1 MSIETEIIIDKT
13 GPVEELLKR
22 KSVICLCGMPGIGK
36 KTMVRTL
43 LKNHPEAEG
52 KICSAE
58 ELEPS
63 VPGEGKSCTWYLVR
77 KLEARE
83 YPGLTEK
90 LWDFFRRMPKGD
102 KVIFAADGIV
112 PEALLEFLWN
122 GAMEMVYPESFW
134 FTEAETYRY
143 LKAVGSVLDRG
154 ETYRLTRGWAGCIA
168 LMARIQRQLPEKWS
182 PEELCSRYEIR
193 KYVGDRILG
202 ILSEKE
208 QKFLMERAFCPRLE
222 RELEEILW
230 RDHDEETEE
239 RLFASGIM
247 SYVPWRNFWRVHP
260 VIRRAL
266 RKSPEQETGRKAVRW
281 YEEHGYISEALECCR
296 SISGEAEY
304 QEFLVRNY
312 DRLSFLPGGLNLS
325 LDKREEEKPELFFL
339 KWMEVYF
346 SQKWGRMEK
355 YYRKAWLLWQEAE
368 RTGKD
373 LEKWREVFLNISYV
387 NPFVET
393 REWMELT
400 EELTEPG
407 RRLRLYYILGESFS
421 YLSGIRDLTP
431 LFAGTR
437 EEVRA
442 WEKLW
447 QERLAPETYLAYRLA
462 KLEYDFQ
469 TDRIQPQELEEV
481 LREIGPESLWQL
493 RLGKLFLL
501 YLFAEGEEG
510 KNQVQRALEDTV
522 EDLKK
527 EESEVCRYNTTALYY
542 LSEAKWGEKEDMLR
556 WLRDTGGDI
565 ENKWGKTC
573 FHMAA
578 QVKIHLYLENYT
590 QAEKAL
596 KILIPFFQGNHI
608 WKYRAESLFQMAM
621 VEKARGREA
630 ESLRWTAEAIQ
641 AAEPWRYVRIFT
653 GYGPKGRELLEDYL
667 RFLEKSRQEPV
678 RIKKKYKYGNVKN
691 MPYKDWLDYILRKAK
706 KSQARYPG
714 TKKEEKEAYPAEK
727 LTLTE
732 QMVLQYLKQGYTNG
746 EISREMNIK
755 LPTVK
760 SHIYN
765 IYKKLGVSTRLQ
777 AVEKGREKGFL

>member
-1 MSIETEIIIDKT
+1 M
-13 GPVEELLKR
+13 
-22 KSVICLCGMPGIGK
+22 
-36 KTMVRTL
+36 
-43 LKNHPEAEG
+43 
-52 KICSAE
+52 
-58 ELEPS
+58 
-63 VPGEGKSCTWYLVR
+63 
-77 KLEARE
+77 
-83 YPGLTEK
+83 
-90 LWDFFRRMPKGD
+90 
-102 KVIFAADGIV
+102 
-112 PEALLEFLWN
+112 
-122 GAMEMVYPESFW
+122 
-134 FTEAETYRY
+134 
-143 LKAVGSVLDRG
+143 
-154 ETYRLTRGWAGCIA
+154 
-168 LMARIQRQLPEKWS
+168 
-182 PEELCSRYEIR
+182 
-193 KYVGDRILG
+193 
-202 ILSEKE
+202 
-208 QKFLMERAFCPRLE
+208 
-222 RELEEILW
+222 
-230 RDHDEETEE
+230 
-239 RLFASGIM
+239 
-247 SYVPWRNFWRVHP
+247 
-260 VIRRAL
+260 
-266 RKSPEQETGRKAVRW
+266 
-281 YEEHGYISEALECCR
+281 
-296 SISGEAEY
+296 
-304 QEFLVRNY
+304 
-312 DRLSFLPGGLNLS
+312 
-325 LDKREEEKPELFFL
+325 
-339 KWMEVYF
+339 
-346 SQKWGRMEK
+346 
-355 YYRKAWLLWQEAE
+355 
-368 RTGKD
+368 
-373 LEKWREVFLNISYV
+373 
-387 NPFVET
+387 
-393 REWMELT
+393 
-400 EELTEPG
+400 
-407 RRLRLYYILGESFS
+407 
-421 YLSGIRDLTP
+421 
-431 LFAGTR
+431 
-437 EEVRA
+437 
-442 WEKLW
+442 
-447 QERLAPETYLAYRLA
+447 
-462 KLEYDFQ
+462 
-469 TDRIQPQELEEV
+469 
-481 LREIGPESLWQL
+481 
-493 RLGKLFLL
+493 
-501 YLFAEGEEG
+501 
-510 KNQVQRALEDTV
+510 

-578 QVKIHLYLENYT
+578 QVKIHLYLENYI

-732 QMVLQYLKQGYTNG
+732 QMVLQYLKQGCTNG

>member
-13 GPVEELLKR
+13 GSVEELLKR

-63 VPGEGKSCTWYLVR
+63 VPGAGKSCTWYLVR

-260 VIRRAL
+260 VIRRVL

-355 YYRKAWLLWQEAE
+355 YYWKAWLLWQEAE

-469 TDRIQPQELEEV
+469 TDRIQSQELEEV
-481 LREIGPESLWQL
+481 LREIGPESPWQL

-630 ESLRWTAEAIQ
+630 EALRWTAEAIQ

-732 QMVLQYLKQGYTNG
+732 QMVLQYLKQGCTNG

>member
-481 LREIGPESLWQL
+481 LREIGPESPWQL

>member
-13 GPVEELLKR
+13 GPVEELLKK

-247 SYVPWRNFWRVHP
+247 SYVSWRNFWRVHP

-481 LREIGPESLWQL
+481 LREIGPESPWQL

-596 KILIPFFQGNHI
+596 KILLPFFQGNHI

>member
-13 GPVEELLKR
+13 GSVEELLKR
-22 KSVICLCGMPGIGK
+22 KAVICLCGMPGIGK

-77 KLEARE
+77 KLEVRE

-102 KVIFAADGIV
+102 RVIFAADGIV

-230 RDHDEETEE
+230 RNQDEETEE

-266 RKSPEQETGRKAVRW
+266 RKSPEQETGRKAVRR

-304 QEFLVRNY
+304 QKFLVRNY

-469 TDRIQPQELEEV
+469 TDRIQLLELEEV
-481 LREIGPESLWQL
+481 LREIGPESPWQL

-732 QMVLQYLKQGYTNG
+732 QMVLQYLKQGCTNG

>member
-22 KSVICLCGMPGIGK
+22 KSAICLCGMPGIGK

-77 KLEARE
+77 KLEVRE

-469 TDRIQPQELEEV
+469 TDRIQLLELEEV
-481 LREIGPESLWQL
+481 LREIGPESPWQL

-706 KSQARYPG
+706 KSQVRYPG

-732 QMVLQYLKQGYTNG
+732 QMVLQYLKQGCTNG

>member
-481 LREIGPESLWQL
+481 LREIGPESPWQL

-621 VEKARGREA
+621 VEKAKGREA

-732 QMVLQYLKQGYTNG
+732 QMVLQYLKQGCTNG

>member
-168 LMARIQRQLPEKWS
+168 LMARIQRQFPEKWS

-481 LREIGPESLWQL
+481 LREIGPESPWQL

-732 QMVLQYLKQGYTNG
+732 QMVLQYLKQGCTNG

>member
-83 YPGLTEK
+83 YPGLAEK

-481 LREIGPESLWQL
+481 LREIGPESPWQL

-732 QMVLQYLKQGYTNG
+732 QMVLQYLKQGCTNG

>member
-13 GPVEELLKR
+13 GPVEELLKK

-247 SYVPWRNFWRVHP
+247 SYVSWRNFWRVHP

-481 LREIGPESLWQL
+481 LREIGPESPWQL

>member
-1 MSIETEIIIDKT
+1 MSIEIEIIIDKT

-43 LKNHPEAEG
+43 LKNHPEADG

-83 YPGLTEK
+83 YPGLAEK

-469 TDRIQPQELEEV
+469 TDRIQLQELEEV

-732 QMVLQYLKQGYTNG
+732 QMVLQYLKQGCTNG

>member
-43 LKNHPEAEG
+43 LKNHPEADG

-83 YPGLTEK
+83 YPGLAEK

-222 RELEEILW
+222 RELEELLW
-230 RDHDEETEE
+230 KDHDEETEE

-325 LDKREEEKPELFFL
+325 QDKREEEKPELFFL

-630 ESLRWTAEAIQ
+630 EALRWTAEAIQ

-732 QMVLQYLKQGYTNG
+732 QMVLQYLKQGCTNG

>member
-43 LKNHPEAEG
+43 LKNHPEADG

-83 YPGLTEK
+83 YPGLAEK

-222 RELEEILW
+222 RELEELLW
-230 RDHDEETEE
+230 KDHDEETEE

-325 LDKREEEKPELFFL
+325 QDKREEEKPELFFL

-481 LREIGPESLWQL
+481 LREI
-493 RLGKLFLL
+493 R
-501 YLFAEGEEG
+501 
-510 KNQVQRALEDTV
+510 
-522 EDLKK
+522 
-527 EESEVCRYNTTALYY
+527 
-542 LSEAKWGEKEDMLR
+542 
-556 WLRDTGGDI
+556 
-565 ENKWGKTC
+565 
-573 FHMAA
+573 
-578 QVKIHLYLENYT
+578 
-590 QAEKAL
+590 
-596 KILIPFFQGNHI
+596 
-608 WKYRAESLFQMAM
+608 
-621 VEKARGREA
+621 
-630 ESLRWTAEAIQ
+630 
-641 AAEPWRYVRIFT
+641 
-653 GYGPKGRELLEDYL
+653 
-667 RFLEKSRQEPV
+667 
-678 RIKKKYKYGNVKN
+678 
-691 MPYKDWLDYILRKAK
+691 
-706 KSQARYPG
+706 
-714 TKKEEKEAYPAEK
+714 
-727 LTLTE
+727 
-732 QMVLQYLKQGYTNG
+732 
-746 EISREMNIK
+746 
-755 LPTVK
+755 
-760 SHIYN
+760 
-765 IYKKLGVSTRLQ
+765 
-777 AVEKGREKGFL
+777 

>member
-77 KLEARE
+77 KLEVRE

-193 KYVGDRILG
+193 KYVEDRILG
-202 ILSEKE
+202 ILSGEE

-239 RLFASGIM
+239 CLFASGIM
-247 SYVPWRNFWRVHP
+247 SYVPQRNFWRVHP

-325 LDKREEEKPELFFL
+325 LDKR
-339 KWMEVYF
+339 
-346 SQKWGRMEK
+346 
-355 YYRKAWLLWQEAE
+355 
-368 RTGKD
+368 
-373 LEKWREVFLNISYV
+373 
-387 NPFVET
+387 
-393 REWMELT
+393 
-400 EELTEPG
+400 
-407 RRLRLYYILGESFS
+407 
-421 YLSGIRDLTP
+421 
-431 LFAGTR
+431 
-437 EEVRA
+437 
-442 WEKLW
+442 
-447 QERLAPETYLAYRLA
+447 
-462 KLEYDFQ
+462 
-469 TDRIQPQELEEV
+469 
-481 LREIGPESLWQL
+481 
-493 RLGKLFLL
+493 
-501 YLFAEGEEG
+501 
-510 KNQVQRALEDTV
+510 
-522 EDLKK
+522 
-527 EESEVCRYNTTALYY
+527 
-542 LSEAKWGEKEDMLR
+542 
-556 WLRDTGGDI
+556 
-565 ENKWGKTC
+565 
-573 FHMAA
+573 
-578 QVKIHLYLENYT
+578 
-590 QAEKAL
+590 
-596 KILIPFFQGNHI
+596 
-608 WKYRAESLFQMAM
+608 RAEPFS
-621 VEKARGREA
+621 G
-630 ESLRWTAEAIQ
+630 
-641 AAEPWRYVRIFT
+641 
-653 GYGPKGRELLEDYL
+653 
-667 RFLEKSRQEPV
+667 
-678 RIKKKYKYGNVKN
+678 
-691 MPYKDWLDYILRKAK
+691 
-706 KSQARYPG
+706 
-714 TKKEEKEAYPAEK
+714 
-727 LTLTE
+727 
-732 QMVLQYLKQGYTNG
+732 
-746 EISREMNIK
+746 
-755 LPTVK
+755 
-760 SHIYN
+760 
-765 IYKKLGVSTRLQ
+765 
-777 AVEKGREKGFL
+777 

>member
-83 YPGLTEK
+83 YPGLAEK

-208 QKFLMERAFCPRLE
+208 QKFLTERAFCPRLE

-469 TDRIQPQELEEV
+469 TDRIQPRELEEV

-653 GYGPKGRELLEDYL
+653 GYGPKGRELLEDYI

-732 QMVLQYLKQGYTNG
+732 QMVLQYLKQGCTNG

>member
-1 MSIETEIIIDKT
+1 MSIGTEIIIDKT

-52 KICSAE
+52 KICSVE

-63 VPGEGKSCTWYLVR
+63 VPGQGKTCTWYLVR
-77 KLEARE
+77 KLENRA

-102 KVIFAADGIV
+102 KVIFAADGMV

-154 ETYRLTRGWAGCIA
+154 QTYRLTRGWAGCIA
-168 LMARIQRQLPEKWS
+168 LMARIQKQLPEKWT
-182 PEELCSRYEIR
+182 PEELCQRYEIR
-193 KYVGDRILG
+193 KYVEEGVLG
-202 ILSEKE
+202 ILSPEEKE
-208 QKFLMERAFCPRLE
+208 LLIERSSCPRLE
-222 RELEEILW
+222 KELAELLW
-230 RDHDEETEE
+230 DKEDEEREE
-239 RLFASGIM
+239 QLLSSGIM
-247 SYVPWRNFWRVHP
+247 SYVSQGSFWRVHP
-260 VIRRAL
+260 VIRRVL
-266 RKSPEQETGRKAVRW
+266 GGNPKERVWRKAVKW
-281 YEEHGYISEALECCR
+281 YEDHGYISEALECCR
-296 SISGEAEY
+296 NGHSETEY
-304 QEFLVRNY
+304 QELLVRNY
-312 DRLSFLPGGLNLS
+312 DRISFLPGRLNLPEKS
-325 LDKREEEKPELFFL
+325 EDKPELLFL
-339 KWMEVYF
+339 KWMEIYF
-346 SQKWGRMEK
+346 SQKWTGMDK
-355 YYRKAWLLWQEAE
+355 YYRKVQQLWQEVE
-368 RTGKD
+368 RSGRD
-373 LEKWREVFLNISYV
+373 LERWREIYLNISYV
-387 NPFVET
+387 NPMVDT
-393 REWMELT
+393 RDWMELA
-400 EELTEPG
+400 ERLSGPDKP
-407 RRLRLYYILGESFS
+407 LRLYYILGESFS

-431 LFAGTR
+431 LFTGTR
-437 EEVRA
+437 EEICR
-442 WEKLW
+442 WEYIWK
-447 QERLAPETYLAYRLA
+447 ERLAPGMYLAYRLA

-469 TDRIQPQELEEV
+469 TDRIQLQELEAV
-481 LREIGPESLWQL
+481 VREIGPESPWQL

-510 KNQVQRALEDTV
+510 KNRVQSILEAAV

-542 LSEAKWGEKEDMLR
+542 LSKAKWGEKEDMLR

-578 QVKIHLYLENYT
+578 QVKIHLYLENYA
-590 QAEKAL
+590 QADKTL
-596 KILIPFFQGNHI
+596 KILLPFFQRNHI
-608 WKYRAESLFQMAM
+608 WKYRAESLFQKAI
-621 VEKARGREA
+621 VEKAQGRDGEA
-630 ESLRWTAEAIQ
+630 LKWTAEAVQ
-641 AAEPWRYVRIFT
+641 AAEPYRYVRIFT
-653 GYGPKGRELLEDYL
+653 GYGPKGRELMEEYL
-667 RFLEKSRQEPV
+667 RFLEKSRQEPI
-678 RIKKKYKYGNVKN
+678 RIKKKYRYGNVRN
-691 MPYKDWLDYILRKAK
+691 MPYMDWLDYILRKAK
-706 KSQARYPG
+706 KSQSHYPG
-714 TKKEEKEAYPAEK
+714 KKREEKEIYKAEK

-732 QMVLQYLKQGYTNG
+732 QMVLEYLRQGRSNA

-765 IYKKLGVSTRLQ
+765 VYKKLGVSTRIQ

>member
-13 GPVEELLKR
+13 GPVEELLKK

-83 YPGLTEK
+83 YPGLAEK

-230 RDHDEETEE
+230 RNQDEETEE

-481 LREIGPESLWQL
+481 LREIGPESPWQL

-732 QMVLQYLKQGYTNG
+732 QMVLQYLKQGCTNG

>member
-193 KYVGDRILG
+193 KYVEDRILG
-202 ILSEKE
+202 ILSGEE

-447 QERLAPETYLAYRLA
+447 QERLDPETYLAYRLA

-469 TDRIQPQELEEV
+469 TDRIQLLELEEV
-481 LREIGPESLWQL
+481 LREIGPESPWQL

-630 ESLRWTAEAIQ
+630 EALRWTAEAIQ

-732 QMVLQYLKQGYTNG
+732 QMVLQYLKQGCTNG

>member
-83 YPGLTEK
+83 YPGLAEK

-168 LMARIQRQLPEKWS
+168 LMARIQRQFPEKWS

-230 RDHDEETEE
+230 RNHDEETEE

-247 SYVPWRNFWRVHP
+247 SYVPWRNFWRAHP
-260 VIRRAL
+260 AIRRVL
-266 RKSPEQETGRKAVRW
+266 KKSQDQETGRKAVRW

-296 SISGEAEY
+296 NISSEAEY

-481 LREIGPESLWQL
+481 LREIGPESPWQL

-510 KNQVQRALEDTV
+510 
-522 EDLKK
+522 
-527 EESEVCRYNTTALYY
+527 
-542 LSEAKWGEKEDMLR
+542 
-556 WLRDTGGDI
+556 
-565 ENKWGKTC
+565 
-573 FHMAA
+573 
-578 QVKIHLYLENYT
+578 
-590 QAEKAL
+590 
-596 KILIPFFQGNHI
+596 
-608 WKYRAESLFQMAM
+608 
-621 VEKARGREA
+621 
-630 ESLRWTAEAIQ
+630 
-641 AAEPWRYVRIFT
+641 
-653 GYGPKGRELLEDYL
+653 
-667 RFLEKSRQEPV
+667 
-678 RIKKKYKYGNVKN
+678 
-691 MPYKDWLDYILRKAK
+691 
-706 KSQARYPG
+706 
-714 TKKEEKEAYPAEK
+714 
-727 LTLTE
+727 
-732 QMVLQYLKQGYTNG
+732 
-746 EISREMNIK
+746 
-755 LPTVK
+755 
-760 SHIYN
+760 
-765 IYKKLGVSTRLQ
+765 
-777 AVEKGREKGFL
+777 

>member
-77 KLEARE
+77 KLEVRE

-230 RDHDEETEE
+230 RNQDEETEE

-247 SYVPWRNFWRVHP
+247 SYVSWRNFWRVHP

-339 KWMEVYF
+339 KWMEIYF

-481 LREIGPESLWQL
+481 LREIGPESPWQL

-732 QMVLQYLKQGYTNG
+732 QMVLQYLKQGCTNG

>member
-83 YPGLTEK
+83 YPGLAEK

-168 LMARIQRQLPEKWS
+168 LMARIQRQLPQKWS

-193 KYVGDRILG
+193 KYVEDRILG

-222 RELEEILW
+222 RKLEELLW
-230 RDHDEETEE
+230 KDHDEETEE

-247 SYVPWRNFWRVHP
+247 SYVPWRNFWRAHP
-260 VIRRAL
+260 AIRRVL
-266 RKSPEQETGRKAVRW
+266 KKSQDQETGRKAVRW

-296 SISGEAEY
+296 NISSEAEY

-346 SQKWGRMEK
+346 GQKWGRMEK

-393 REWMELT
+393 REWMELA

-469 TDRIQPQELEEV
+469 TDRIQPRELEEV

-653 GYGPKGRELLEDYL
+653 GYGPKGRELLEDYI

-714 TKKEEKEAYPAEK
+714 TKKEEKEAYPAEN

-732 QMVLQYLKQGYTNG
+732 QMVLQYLKQGCTNG